1 MANRR
6 LKRMELPKEC
16 EDALEKAQIVE
27 AKVSLACTVAA
38 NLSSL
43 LVAHCCYVLRSLR
56 HAALL
61 PHSSLTNEF
70 VEQDVLNKNKQ
81 ELVNLLGLHQT
92 VCTDLIARVAANICP
107 IPRSVSDCIRAK
119 RTKVCFLATGMVS
132 LDATLRGGTC
142 CSRALHYYFRG
153 EQ

>member
-43 LVAHCCYVLRSLR
+43 LAAHCFYVSVHFVTQRCCRIFPLRM
-56 HAALL
+56 
-61 PHSSLTNEF
+61 
-70 VEQDVLNKNKQ
+70 
-81 ELVNLLGLHQT
+81 NLL
-92 VCTDLIARVAANICP
+92 
-107 IPRSVSDCIRAK
+107 
-119 RTKVCFLATGMVS
+119 
-132 LDATLRGGTC
+132 
-142 CSRALHYYFRG
+142 SRMS
-153 EQ
+153 